1 MAAPRTILVGIATA
15 ILVAG
20 MSAWPLIARTPS
32 VQVRPQATG
41 PVLEWPSPPEPAR
54 IRFVRSLNPAAALG
68 KPSALSRVWHAI
80 VGGGDVPRLAQP
92 YGIAV
97 GPDQKVYVADTT
109 GRAIHVFDLGKPG
122 YIRIPVAGTSLIGIG
137 VAGGQLFVTDST
149 SGRLMSL
156 DERGRSRWTLGPK
169 DGFLRPT
176 GLVTAPDRMY
186 VVDTMGHRVVMVSLT
201 GQIIGSFGTRGS
213 EPGQFN
219 FPTNIARG
227 ADGRL
232 YVTDTM
238 NFRVQIFDATG
249 RFLRTFGQLGDGS
262 GDFDK
267 PKGIAVDSDGH
278 IYVVEGFHD
287 VVQIFDETGH
297 LLLAVGSSGS
307 GDGQFWLPT
316 GIAIANDVM
325 YVADS
330 ANQRLEVFQYLK
342 AGQ

>member
-1 MAAPRTILVGIATA
+1 MMVPRPVLAGTAAALI
-15 ILVAG
+15 VAG
-20 MSAWPLIARTPS
+20 ISIGTLTARTPG
-32 VQVRPQATG
+32 RQAAQLPAG
-41 PVLEWPSPPEPAR
+41 PLLEWPSAPERAR
-54 IRFVRSLNPAAALG
+54 IRFVRSLNPAAVLG
-68 KPSALSRVWHAI
+68 KPSAMARVWRAL
-80 VGGGDVPRLAQP
+80 VGRDDVPRLAQP

-97 GPDQKVYVADTT
+97 GPDRKVYVADTT
-109 GRAIHVFDLGKPG
+109 DRAVHVFDLGKPG
-122 YIRIPVAGTSLIGIG
+122 YTRIPVAGTSLIGIG
-137 VAGGQLFVTDST
+137 VAGGQLFVTDSG
-149 SGRLMSL
+149 SGRLLCL

-176 GLVTAPDRMY
+176 GLVTGPDRVY
-186 VVDTMGHRVVMVSLT
+186 VVDTVGHRVVMVSPS
-201 GQIIGSFGTRGS
+201 GQILGSFGTRGTGR
-213 EPGQFN
+213 GQFN

-238 NFRVQIFDATG
+238 NFRVQVFDAEG

-297 LLLAVGSSGS
+297 LLLVVGSSGS
-307 GDGQFWLPT
+307 RDGQFWLPT
-316 GIAIANDVM
+316 GIAIVNDLM

-330 ANQRLEVFQYLK
+330 ANQRVEVFQYLK

>member
-1 MAAPRTILVGIATA
+1 MAGIAVA
-15 ILVAG
+15 LIVAG
-20 MSAWPLIARTPS
+20 MSIWPLTARTPRA
-32 VQVRPQATG
+32 QIPQPATG
-41 PVLEWPSPPEPAR
+41 PVLEWPSPPDPAR
-54 IRFVRSLNPAAALG
+54 IRFVRSLNPAAVLG
-68 KPSALSRVWHAI
+68 KPSMLSRVWRTL
-80 VGGGDVPRLAQP
+80 VGRDDVPRLAQP

-109 GRAIHVFDLGKPG
+109 ARAVHVFDLRKPG
-122 YIRIPVAGTSLIGIG
+122 YTRIPVAGTSLIGIG

-149 SGRLMSL
+149 SGRLMCL
-156 DERGRSRWTLGPK
+156 DERGRSRWTLGRK

-176 GLVTAPDRMY
+176 GLVTGPDRVY
-186 VVDTMGHRVVMVSLT
+186 VVDTLGHRVVMVSPA
-201 GQIIGSFGTRGS
+201 GQILGWFGTRGS
-213 EPGQFN
+213 GPGQFN

-238 NFRVQIFDATG
+238 NFRVQIFDADG
-249 RFLRTFGQLGDGS
+249 RFVRAFGQLGDGS

-278 IYVVEGFHD
+278 IYVVEGFND
-287 VVQIFDETGH
+287 VVQIFDERGQ
-297 LLLAVGSSGS
+297 LLLVVGSSGS
-307 GDGQFWLPT
+307 RDGQFWLPS
-316 GIAIANDVM
+316 GIAIVDDVM

-342 AGQ
+342 DAR